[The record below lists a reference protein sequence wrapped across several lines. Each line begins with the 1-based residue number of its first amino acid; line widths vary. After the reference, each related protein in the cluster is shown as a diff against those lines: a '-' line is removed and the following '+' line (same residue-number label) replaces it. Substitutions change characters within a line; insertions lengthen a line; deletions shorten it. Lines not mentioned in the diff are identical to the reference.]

1 MFKPQNIETAWI
13 ETEKSIVEIMTKKK
27 WIKPFL
33 LFSAVAFAYFSFDLW
48 TQTRFPQW
56 SRFNLVQDRLWAA
69 YVVIFSS
76 FLPLFVT
83 RFRNSKL
90 FLMLV
95 LALSWLLPI
104 YAVGAIGIA
113 SSFPIIYLFLSSVV
127 VASDKIN
134 RWIKLITVVVLFLGL
149 VSLITRDIINSQNHK
164 VLLYFSNIHMDLSL
178 LYFIGAI
185 FNKVPF
191 TFLMHFNPLQFI
203 SPSPLPESTQ
213 TSQNS
218 SDYEKQ
224 CFRGW
229 LGIVQTQI
237 IFLIIIGLL
246 KLDSIANTQNPLIHY
261 LFFILTITGAI
272 KVVSSILWIYGFQS
286 PSSTYFIILA
296 KTPIEIWQRGAVFIA
311 DFLFNKIY
319 LPTWKMFRRIWLSS
333 MLSVLAILFHL
344 FIFHEW
350 IVKSVL
356 RIQFGNMLFGNFGWL
371 ETKQW
376 GLWISV
382 WLVWIFLFLGV
393 TKLSKPFH
401 SYALFQWVMVLIT
414 HLGSAMTLPIATYL
428 LTII

>member
-13 ETEKSIVEIMTKKK
+13 ETEKSIVETMTKKK

-33 LFSAVAFAYFSFDLW
+33 LFTTIAFAYFSFGLW
-48 TQTRFPQW
+48 TQTQFPQW
-56 SRFNLVQDRLWAA
+56 SRFNLIQDRLWAT

-76 FLPLFVT
+76 FVPLFIT
-83 RFRNSKL
+83 RLRNSKL

-104 YAVGAIGIA
+104 YAIGAIGITSA
-113 SSFPIIYLFLSSVV
+113 LPIIYLFLSSVV
-127 VASDKIN
+127 VASHKIN
-134 RWIKLITVVVLFLGL
+134 RWLKLFIVVVLFLGL

-191 TFLMHFNPLQFI
+191 KFLLHLNPLQFV
-203 SPSPLPESTQ
+203 SPTPLPETTQ
-213 TSQNS
+213 TSENS
-218 SDYEKQ
+218 SEYDKQ

-229 LGIVQTQI
+229 LGIIQTQI
-237 IFLIIIGLL
+237 IFLFIIGLL

-261 LFFILTITGAI
+261 LFFILTITGAV
-272 KVVSSILWIYGFQS
+272 KLVSSLLWIYGFQS

-319 LPTWKMFRRIWLSS
+319 LPTWKIFRRIWLSS
-333 MLSVLAILFHL
+333 MLSVLSILFHL

-376 GLWISV
+376 GLWIGV
-382 WLVWIFLFLGV
+382 WFVWILLFLGV
-393 TKLSKPFH
+393 QNLTKKFH
-401 SYALFQWVMVLIT
+401 GNSLFQWGMVLAT
-414 HLGSAMTLPIATYL
+414 HLGSAMILPIVTYL